1 MQEYKTKILCT
12 RPVDPSLVEKAQAKK
27 IGLDILSF
35 IETDP
40 VYNIEVQQEVE
51 LAAVELTT
59 VVFTSMNAVES
70 VTAMLDGHVPEWNI
84 YCMGHTTK
92 ELVQAYF
99 STEAIAG
106 TAGSASEL
114 ADEIIANG
122 EVEEV
127 IFFCGN
133 QRRDELPS
141 KLEQR
146 GISVNEVV
154 VYHTIPVSK
163 KIDKEYQGILFF
175 SPSAV
180 ESFFLKNK
188 LTHACIVFAIGST
201 TKEAIQKYC
210 SNKIVVS
217 FLPGKDSLVEQAIKY
232 FGEK

>member
-1 MQEYKTKILCT
+1 MQEYKRSILCT
-12 RPVDPSLVEKAQAKK
+12 RPVNALLVEKANAKG
-27 IGLDILSF
+27 IALDIVSF
-35 IETDP
+35 IETEP
-40 VYNIEVQQEVE
+40 VYTTEVQQEIEWAAIE
-51 LAAVELTT
+51 LAT

-70 VTAMLDGHVPEWNI
+70 VTAMLDGHVPEWTI
-84 YCMGHTTK
+84 YCMGHRTK
-92 ELVQAYF
+92 ELVEEYF
-99 STEAIAG
+99 GAEAIAG
-106 TAGSASEL
+106 TAASAIEL
-114 ADEIIANG
+114 AEKIIDTADT
-122 EVEEV
+122 EEV

-133 QRRDELPS
+133 RRRDELPN
-141 KLEQR
+141 KLAQQ

-180 ESFFLKNK
+180 ESFFSKNK

-217 FLPGKDSLVEQAIKY
+217 VLPGKDSLVEQSIKY
-232 FGEK
+232 FGE